1 MNVLKITLSQAAN
14 SIRTLGTTN
23 TILLRGQPGIG
34 KSAIFSQLKREM
46 PDYHA
51 CYIDVANLDLGDL
64 GMPVVDREQM
74 ITEFAPSSRFGL
86 ARGQNKPVLLML
98 DELGKPSSKGIL
110 NMLLPVI
117 LEHRLGDVQLP
128 TGSIVFATTNLD
140 TDGVGD
146 MIPAH
151 AYNRMTVVE
160 VTNPPADDW
169 IQQWAVYNDIA
180 PEVMAFA
187 HEYPQ
192 VFECYA
198 DNPDSK
204 NPYNFNPL
212 TGNIKTFASHRSLA
226 KSSHIV
232 KARHELGEAFLPLLA
247 GTIGESA
254 ARDLDAMVN
263 LSESLPSRKLVA
275 KDPEGTKLPSGTAA
289 RFLMA
294 FSLAAS
300 IEADTVDAYV
310 TYMERLSEQSFE
322 AYTMFIMTVASNSNT
337 VGMACRNQKFTA
349 ACAKLGK
356 YF

>member
-1 MNVLKITLSQAAN
+1 MNVTLAQAAN
-14 SIRTLGTTN
+14 AIRTLGASN

-64 GMPVVDREQM
+64 GMPVVDRERM

-86 ARGQNKPVLLML
+86 ARDQKKPVLLML

-117 LEHRLGDVQLP
+117 LERRLGDVQLP

-151 AYNRMTVVE
+151 AYNRMTVVN
-160 VTNPPADDW
+160 VANPPADIW
-169 IQQWAVYNDIA
+169 ITNWAMKNHIHPA
-180 PEVMAFA
+180 VMAFA

-192 VFECYA
+192 VFECYV
-198 DNPDSK
+198 DNPQDK
-204 NPYNFNPL
+204 NPYNFNPM
-212 TGNIKTFASHRSLA
+212 TGNTKTFVSHRSLA
-226 KSSHIV
+226 KASNIV
-232 KARHELGEAFLPLLA
+232 AAREELGEAFLPLLA

-254 ARDLDAMVN
+254 ARDLEAMVN
-263 LSESLPSRKLVA
+263 LSEALPSRKLVA
-275 KDPEGTKLPSGTAA
+275 KDPEGTKLPQGTAA

-294 FSLAAS
+294 FSLSAS
-300 IEADTVDAYV
+300 VNEETIDAYL
-310 TYMERLSEQSFE
+310 TYMERVGGESFE
-322 AYTMFIMTVASNSNT
+322 AYSLFVMSLASNDQK
-337 VGMACRNQKFTA
+337 VGMACRNQKFTK
-349 ACAKLGK
+349 ACASLGK

>member
-1 MNVLKITLSQAAN
+1 MNVTLAQAAN
-14 SIRTLGTTN
+14 AIRTLGTSN

-34 KSAIFSQLKREM
+34 KSAIFQQLKREM

-64 GMPVVDREQM
+64 GMPVVDRERM

-86 ARGQNKPVLLML
+86 ARDQKKPVLLML

-117 LEHRLGDVQLP
+117 LERRLGDVDLP

-140 TDGVGD
+140 TDGVCD

-151 AYNRMTVVE
+151 AYNRMTVVN
-160 VTNPPADDW
+160 VANPTSDEWINWAMSNSIDPA
-169 IQQWAVYNDIA
+169 
-180 PEVMAFA
+180 VMAFA

-192 VFECYA
+192 VFECYTE
-198 DNPDSK
+198 NPEDK

-212 TGNIKTFASHRSLA
+212 TGNTKTFVSHRSMA
-226 KSSHIV
+226 KVSNIV
-232 KARHELGEAFLPLLA
+232 MARNDLGEAFLPLMA

-263 LSESLPSRKLVA
+263 LSEALPSRKLIA
-275 KDPEGTKLPSGTAA
+275 KDPQGTKLPDGTAA

-300 IEADTVDAYV
+300 VNDETIDAYLS
-310 TYMERLSEQSFE
+310 YMERVGEVSFE
-322 AYTMFIMTVASNSNT
+322 AHSLFIMSIASNDRK
-337 VGMACRNQKFTA
+337 VGMACRNQKFTK
-349 ACAKLGK
+349 ACASLGK

>member
-1 MNVLKITLSQAAN
+1 MNVTLAQAAN
-14 SIRTLGTTN
+14 AIRTLGTSN

-64 GMPVVDREQM
+64 GMPVVDRERM
-74 ITEFAPSSRFGL
+74 VTEFAPSSRFGL
-86 ARGQNKPVLLML
+86 ARNQKKPVLLML

-117 LEHRLGDVQLP
+117 LERRLGDVQLP

-151 AYNRMTVVE
+151 AYNRMTVVN
-160 VTNPPADDW
+160 VANPEADAWLNDWAMKNNVHPA
-169 IQQWAVYNDIA
+169 
-180 PEVMAFA
+180 VMAFV

-192 VFECYA
+192 VFNCYA
-198 DNPDSK
+198 DHPDDK

-212 TGNIKTFASHRSLA
+212 TGNTKTFASHRSMA
-226 KSSHIV
+226 HASHLV
-232 KARHELGEAFLPLLA
+232 WSKDALGEAFLPLLA

-263 LSESLPSRKLVA
+263 LADALPSRKTVA
-275 KDPEGTKLPSGTAA
+275 KDPTGTKLPEGTAA

-294 FSLAAS
+294 FSLAATADVDNL
-300 IEADTVDAYV
+300 EAYM
-310 TYMERLSEQSFE
+310 TYMGRVGEVSFE
-322 AYTMFIMTVASNSNT
+322 AYSLFVMSLASNDQK
-337 VGMACRNQKFTA
+337 VGMACRSQAFTK
-349 ACAKLGK
+349 ACASLGK

>member
-1 MNVLKITLSQAAN
+1 MNVTLAQAAN
-14 SIRTLGTTN
+14 AIRTLGTSN

-34 KSAIFSQLKREM
+34 KSAIFQQLKREM

-64 GMPVVDREQM
+64 GMPVVDRERM

-86 ARGQNKPVLLML
+86 ARDQKKPVLLML

-117 LEHRLGDVQLP
+117 LERRLGDVDLP

-151 AYNRMTVVE
+151 AYNRMTVVNIS
-160 VTNPPADDW
+160 NPLADAW
-169 IQQWAVYNDIA
+169 IQDWAMNNNIHPA
-180 PEVMAFA
+180 VMAFV

-198 DNPDSK
+198 DNPKDQ

-212 TGNIKTFASHRSLA
+212 TGNTKTFASHRSMA
-226 KSSHIV
+226 HASHIV
-232 KARHELGEAFLPLLA
+232 WSKDTLGEAFLPMLA

-254 ARDLDAMVN
+254 ARDLDAMVS
-263 LSESLPSRKLVA
+263 LSEALPSRKLIA
-275 KDPEGTKLPSGTAA
+275 KDPTGTKLPSGTAA
-289 RFLMA
+289 RFLMS

-300 IEADTVDAYV
+300 VTDETLDAYL
-310 TYMERLSEQSFE
+310 TYMERVGVESFE
-322 AYTMFIMTVASNSNT
+322 AHSLFIMSLASNDQK
-337 VGMACRNQKFTA
+337 VGMACRNQRFTK
-349 ACAKLGK
+349 ACAAMGK

>member
-1 MNVLKITLSQAAN
+1 MNVTLAQAAN
-14 SIRTLGTTN
+14 AVRTLGTSN
-23 TILLRGQPGIG
+23 TILFRGQPGIG

-64 GMPVVDREQM
+64 GMPVVDRERM

-86 ARGQNKPVLLML
+86 GRDQKKPVLLML

-117 LEHRLGDVQLP
+117 LERRLGDVYLP

-151 AYNRMTVVE
+151 AYNRMTVVNIS
-160 VTNPPADDW
+160 NPLADAW
-169 IQQWAVYNDIA
+169 IQDWAMNNNIHPA
-180 PEVMAFA
+180 VMAFV

-198 DNPDSK
+198 DNPKDQ

-212 TGNIKTFASHRSLA
+212 TGNTKTFASHRSMA
-226 KSSHIV
+226 HASHIV
-232 KARHELGEAFLPLLA
+232 WSKDTLGEAFLPMLA

-254 ARDLDAMVN
+254 ARDLDAMVS
-263 LSESLPSRKLVA
+263 LSEALPSRKLIA
-275 KDPEGTKLPSGTAA
+275 KDPTGTKLPSGTAA
-289 RFLMA
+289 RFLMS

-300 IEADTVDAYV
+300 VTDETLDAYL
-310 TYMERLSEQSFE
+310 TYMERVGGESFE
-322 AYTMFIMTVASNSNT
+322 AHSLFIMSLASNDQK
-337 VGMACRNQKFTA
+337 VGMACRNQRFTKSCA
-349 ACAKLGK
+349 AMGK

>member
-1 MNVLKITLSQAAN
+1 MNVTLAQAAN
-14 SIRTLGTTN
+14 AIRTLGTSN

-34 KSAIFSQLKREM
+34 KSAIFQQLKREM

-64 GMPVVDREQM
+64 GMPVVDRERM

-86 ARGQNKPVLLML
+86 ARDQKKPVLLML

-117 LEHRLGDVQLP
+117 LERRLGDVDLP

-151 AYNRMTVVE
+151 AYNRMTVVN
-160 VTNPPADDW
+160 VANPTSDEWINWAMSNSIDPA
-169 IQQWAVYNDIA
+169 
-180 PEVMAFA
+180 VMAFA

-192 VFECYA
+192 VFECYTE
-198 DNPDSK
+198 NPEDK

-212 TGNIKTFASHRSLA
+212 TGNTKTFVSHRSMA
-226 KSSHIV
+226 KVSNIV
-232 KARHELGEAFLPLLA
+232 MARNDLGEAFLPLMA

-263 LSESLPSRKLVA
+263 LSEALPSRKLIA
-275 KDPEGTKLPSGTAA
+275 KDPQGTKLPDGTAA

-300 IEADTVDAYV
+300 VNDETIDAYLS
-310 TYMERLSEQSFE
+310 YMERVGEVSFE
-322 AYTMFIMTVASNSNT
+322 AHSLFIMSIASNDRK
-337 VGMACRNQKFTA
+337 VGMACRNQKFTK
-349 ACAKLGK
+349 ACASLGK